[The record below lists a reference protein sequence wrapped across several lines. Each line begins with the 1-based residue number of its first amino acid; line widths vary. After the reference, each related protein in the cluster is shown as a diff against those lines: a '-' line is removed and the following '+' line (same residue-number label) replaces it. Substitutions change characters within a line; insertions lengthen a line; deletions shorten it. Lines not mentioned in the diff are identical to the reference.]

1 MSPSD
6 VFISAHD
13 PDASINIRRC
23 ECGIQYLP
31 LKRFIHSVHADFDL
45 HSTPQSSGPDVFWQ
59 LLRGFLTNCI
69 KHADWYQ
76 KVNTEEIYIKSYC
89 QGPSVLLG
97 GPAALA
103 LSLAR
108 CLSVSDV
115 VRWRILSRL
124 YQTHL
129 TADLQLAHLW
139 LITQVSPRVLK
150 AVEILQSC
158 QFVARSLV
166 MYHQAT
172 ICPLCTFL
180 WLKLLSLLLQHI
192 LFCGLNFG
200 SSLKICLPS
209 RWNIPNYKFSCVF
222 FEL

>member
-1 MSPSD
+1 MLTD
-6 VFISAHD
+6 
-13 PDASINIRRC
+13 IRRLTLKKF
-23 ECGIQYLP
+23 ILKVVVKVPLSSWVALLP
-31 LKRFIHSVHADFDL
+31 L
-45 HSTPQSSGPDVFWQ
+45 
-59 LLRGFLTNCI
+59 
-69 KHADWYQ
+69 
-76 KVNTEEIYIKSYC
+76 
-89 QGPSVLLG
+89 
-97 GPAALA
+97 
-103 LSLAR
+103 LSLWLVVYLSLMWFVGAS
-108 CLSVSDV
+108 CL
-115 VRWRILSRL
+115 RL

-209 RWNIPNYKFSCVF
+209 RWNIPSYKFSCVF

>member
-1 MSPSD
+1 MIINKFGMLGFDLVIIIIFKKIVTDYHFITIFCLFFGNKTYKTHQLKIIFAKRSVSPSD

-13 PDASINIRRC
+13 PDAPINIRRC
-23 ECGIQYLP
+23 ECGIQSLP
-31 LKRFIHSVHADFDL
+31 LKRFIHSVDADFDL

-115 VRWRILSRL
+115 VRWRILS
-124 YQTHL
+124 
-129 TADLQLAHLW
+129 
-139 LITQVSPRVLK
+139 SPL
-150 AVEILQSC
+150 SDTPDS
-158 QFVARSLV
+158 RSS
-166 MYHQAT
+166 
-172 ICPLCTFL
+172 I
-180 WLKLLSLLLQHI
+180 
-192 LFCGLNFG
+192 G
-200 SSLKICLPS
+200 SPVINHSG
-209 RWNIPNYKFSCVF
+209 FSTCS
-222 FEL
+222 